1 MCKAGSVFKKINQC
15 NPPRGPRAPL
25 EKTKTKTP
33 DQDGGMWKGCK
44 SQRKDVEQSDQQ
56 NKVVLDY
63 NLQCNTQSHESTLIK
78 TNEWINGE

>member
-1 MCKAGSVFKKINQC
+1 MGLEHLLEPGSKK
-15 NPPRGPRAPL
+15 GL

-56 NKVVLDY
+56 KKVVWDY
-63 NLQCNTQSHESTLIK
+63 NPQCNIQSYESTLIK